1 MTALLFQ
8 RTLAAVRE
16 AEQLKKSFKK
26 FLKKY
31 QDIIVQCNL
40 KITNYLDITPN
51 LNDGSYRLYRKPKKE
66 TSYVHINSDHP
77 PSIIK

>member
-40 KITNYLDITPN
+40 KINNYLDITLN
-51 LNDGSYRLYRKPKKE
+51 LNDGS
-66 TSYVHINSDHP
+66 
-77 PSIIK
+77 